1 MNGNA
6 LCAAAAHSQRVLNP
20 QCASQA
26 RMVHAAK
33 ATRAAT
39 TDTVGG
45 PKKYDI
51 ILILQFGCELLKNWI
66 LLKIAR
72 IQSSYSLSWHQ

>member
-1 MNGNA
+1 MCVTSAHGACCQSNA
-6 LCAAAAHSQRVLNP
+6 
-20 QCASQA
+20 
-26 RMVHAAK
+26 
-33 ATRAAT
+33 RAAT

-72 IQSSYSLSWHQ
+72 IQISYSL